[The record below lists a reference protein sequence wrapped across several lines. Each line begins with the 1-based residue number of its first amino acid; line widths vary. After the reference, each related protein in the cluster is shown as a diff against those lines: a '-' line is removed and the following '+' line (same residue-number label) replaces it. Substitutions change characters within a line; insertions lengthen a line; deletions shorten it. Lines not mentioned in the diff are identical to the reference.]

1 MRYRGYE
8 GLYYFTCLQKGHET
22 LPSKEWCDRHVRIK
36 VLCELSRKPASKRK
50 EAEGAKELES
60 TASSAGGSSLGSQ
73 LPEEGDQSRRGEPR
87 GKVKPLSAPG
97 PLQSWCEEAGDTGG
111 IASARSQRRVT
122 QERALFLQT
131 IKRGWRLAN
140 TEGLDQRL
148 HSSGIQVSKCLQ
160 FRAVVPQPFWHRRL
174 VSWKTIFPQTRLRG
188 GMVWG

>member
-1 MRYRGYE
+1 MRYRGHE

-22 LPSKEWCDRHVRIK
+22 LPSKEWCDGHVRIK
-36 VLCELSRKPASKRK
+36 VLHELSRKPASKSK
-50 EAEGAKELES
+50 GAEELES
-60 TASSAGGSSLGSQ
+60 TASSAGGSSPGSQ
-73 LPEEGDQSRRGEPR
+73 LPEEGDQSRGGEPQ

-97 PLQSWCEEAGDTGG
+97 PLQSWCEVVGDIGG
-111 IASARSQRRVT
+111 IASARSQRRVI

-140 TEGLDQRL
+140 AERLDQRR

-160 FRAVVPQPFWHRRL
+160 FPAVFPQPFWHHRL
-174 VSWKTIFPQTRLRG
+174 ASWKTVFPQTRGRG